1 MTHTPRLI
9 HTGQALVD
17 VLVDVPHLPRQGGN
31 VMATSSPRH
40 AGGAANILVAAA
52 RSGGQAVHAGA
63 IGTGPN
69 GDLISTTLAKEGVAM
84 SAARVPDADTGV
96 CLVLLDPS
104 AERTFITTTGA
115 ERAVSVDSFGTSSP
129 RPGDVVCVTGYSLAL
144 PATRDPLLAWLD
156 TLPAGV
162 DVVLDPGAVFT
173 ELGESVRT
181 HMIDHTTVWTGNA
194 EESAALGR
202 VGDMVGSLHACA
214 ERLRPGTVVI
224 TRDGPAGCAVLA
236 DGSAREIP
244 GFPQQAVDT
253 NGAGDVHTGA
263 MIAARLAGR
272 NWHEAARW
280 GNAAAAIKVTRRG
293 PISAPNAAEIQRL
306 LDSWSQRCTE
316 QDTVVRS

>member
-17 VLVDVPHLPRQGGN
+17 VLVDVPHLPRRGGN
-31 VMATSSPRH
+31 VMATSYTRH
-40 AGGAANILVAAA
+40 AGGAVNILVAAA

-69 GDLISTTLAKEGVAM
+69 GDLISTTLAEEGVAM

-115 ERAVSVDSFGTSSP
+115 ERAVSIDSFGTSSP
-129 RPGDVVCVTGYSLAL
+129 RPGDMVCVTGYSLAL

-162 DVVLDPGAVFT
+162 GVVLDPGAVFA
-173 ELGESVRT
+173 ELDESVRT

-194 EESAALGR
+194 EESAALGG
-202 VGDMVGSLHACA
+202 VGDMVGSC
-214 ERLRPGTVVI
+214 T
-224 TRDGPAGCAVLA
+224 PAQKGCAPVPSSSPA
-236 DGSAREIP
+236 TARRDVQCWLMDRPARSPAFPSRRWTPMVQATSIP
-244 GFPQQAVDT
+244 
-253 NGAGDVHTGA
+253 
-263 MIAARLAGR
+263 
-272 NWHEAARW
+272 
-280 GNAAAAIKVTRRG
+280 
-293 PISAPNAAEIQRL
+293 AP
-306 LDSWSQRCTE
+306 
-316 QDTVVRS
+316 